1 MYLRYR
7 GLTFGGNSGALI
19 ITDFKAPTLEIQND
33 YSNKTSLDGVMV
45 TQDALTKASWQFS
58 LATNGRNLDDAL
70 SVASDLQGRWQDKVI
85 RSSAFPTILQYS
97 HDNVRWY
104 RIYGRP
110 GRFTSIEPNVYAKL
124 GVGRIEMEF
133 IQTNPYTYSS
143 EDRSITINA
152 VPAIQGG
159 ITAPIVTPI
168 TTSGSGG
175 ERAGRVINNG
185 NVNAP
190 MILKFYG
197 PSTNPTIRG
206 DNGFVLTYKGTL
218 AYDQTVT
225 IDPVQHEVRLNTA
238 NNYPGVQVPGRLSR
252 RTRLAGLTT
261 PPGTSEWFYTAL
273 DDTGTSRAEL
283 ITRDAYNS
291 FK

>member
-1 MYLRYR
+1 MYLRFR
-7 GLTFGGNSGALI
+7 GLTFGGSTGDLI
-19 ITDFKAPTLEIQND
+19 ITDMKPPTLEISND

-70 SVASDLQGRWQDKVI
+70 SVASDLQGRWQDKAI
-85 RSSAFPTILQYS
+85 RSSAFPTILEYS

-110 GRFTSIEPNVYAKL
+110 GRFTSIEPNVHAKL

-133 IQTNPYTYSS
+133 IQTKPYTYSS

-225 IDPVQHEVRLNTA
+225 IDPVQHEVRLNTG
-238 NNYPGVQVPGRLSR
+238 NDRLGVQVPGRLSR

-273 DDTGTSRAEL
+273 DDTGTSRVEL

>member
-1 MYLRYR
+1 MYLKFN
-7 GLTFGGNSGALI
+7 GVIFGGNDLPLI
-19 ITDFKAPTLEIQND
+19 ITDISFPTFEVQND
-33 YSNKTSLDGVMV
+33 FNNQVSGEGVTTSKDYLRKGVWTISV
-45 TQDALTKASWQFS
+45 
-58 LATNGRNLDDAL
+58 ATNGANLSDSMRLAGQLQAAWHDSKIRN
-70 SVASDLQGRWQDKVI
+70 
-85 RSSAFPTILQYS
+85 SAFPTILQYS
-97 HDNVRWY
+97 HDNVKWY
-104 RIYGRP
+104 RVYGRVGKFSTLTP
-110 GRFTSIEPNVYAKL
+110 DVHAKL

-133 IQTNPYTYSS
+133 IQTKPYTYSS
-143 EDRSITINA
+143 EDRSIMINA

-206 DNGFVLTYKGTL
+206 DNGFVLTYKDTL

-225 IDPVQHEVRLNTA
+225 IDPVQHEVRLNTG

-261 PPGTSEWFYTAL
+261 PPGSSEWFYTAL